1 MAVKVIEEGGK
12 SEEGTNVAGKI
23 EVDGKSYSAE
33 DVQNLVKL
41 GASATTKMQEVAGIK
56 AAAEKYGV
64 DTETYLGQAEGA
76 FGVMS
81 ELIANKVIDEK
92 GNVIKPVEE
101 KKEPEGDKSG
111 GETDL
116 DKLFNLTSGETGK
129 ATGAEKIMEIVA
141 KALEPQLAG
150 IKQLGE
156 KVSTIDKTQ
165 GDMIRLNLEEK
176 VMTKF
181 PNLKATD
188 VSQVFGSAM
197 NDRSKTLWEH
207 AEAAS
212 KVRAA
217 DLGSLREEHAKEFG
231 IDLEK
236 LDENKLK
243 EQEAGGGAGVLFK
256 GKKFSFNPKKG
267 DTDTIDP
274 LQAATEFIEAST
286 GSK

>member
-1 MAVKVIEEGGK
+1 MAVNKIEDGGESGK
-12 SEEGTNVAGKI
+12 ETNVAGKI
-23 EVDGKSYSAE
+23 EVDGKEYSAE

-81 ELIANKVIDEK
+81 ELIASKVIDEK
-92 GNVIKPVEE
+92 GNVLKVEGKEKESEGGKP
-101 KKEPEGDKSG
+101 G
-111 GETDL
+111 GESDL
-116 DKLFNLTSGETGK
+116 DKLFNLTSGGTGELK
-129 ATGAEKIMEIVA
+129 GVDKVAAIVA
-141 KALEPQLAG
+141 KALEPQLEG
-150 IKQLGE
+150 IKKLGE

-165 GDMIRLNLEEK
+165 GDMIRLSLEEK

-197 NDRSKTLWEH
+197 NDKSKTLWEH

-212 KVRAA
+212 KVRAT

-231 IDLEK
+231 VDLSK
-236 LDENKLK
+236 FDENKLK

-256 GKKFSFNPKKG
+256 GKKFNFNPKKG
-267 DTDTIDP
+267 DTESVTP
-274 LQAATEFIEAST
+274 MQAANEYLDAIS
-286 GSK
+286 SK

>member
-1 MAVKVIEEGGK
+1 MTVEKIDEGGK
-12 SEEGTNVAGKI
+12 SGEETNVAGKI
-23 EVDGKSYSAE
+23 EVEGKSYSAE

-41 GASATTKMQEVAGIK
+41 GASATQKMQEVAGIK

-76 FGVMS
+76 FDVMS
-81 ELIANKVIDEK
+81 QLIANKVIDEK
-92 GNVIKPVEE
+92 GNVIKIERKEE
-101 KKEPEGDKSG
+101 EAGASDKPG

-116 DKLFNLTSGETGK
+116 DKLFNLSSGETGK
-129 ATGAEKIMEIVA
+129 ATGVEKIAAIVA
-141 KALEPQLAG
+141 KALEPQLEG
-150 IKQLGE
+150 IKKLGE
-156 KVSTIDKTQ
+156 RVGTIDKTQ

-176 VMTKF
+176 VMSKF

-197 NDRSKTLWEH
+197 SDRSKSLWEH

-212 KVRAA
+212 KVRAT

-231 IDLEK
+231 VDLGK
-236 LDENKLK
+236 FDENKLK

-267 DTDTIDP
+267 DKDTVTP
-274 LQAATEFIEAST
+274 AQAANEYIEAMS
-286 GSK
+286 SK

>member
-1 MAVKVIEEGGK
+1 MTVNKIEEGGG
-12 SEEGTNVAGKI
+12 SGEETNVAGKI
-23 EVDGKSYSAE
+23 EVDGKEYSAE

-81 ELIANKVIDEK
+81 ELIASKVIDKK
-92 GNVIKPVEE
+92 GNVIKVEGKE
-101 KKEPEGDKSG
+101 KEPEGGKPG
-111 GETDL
+111 GESDL
-116 DKLFNLTSGETGK
+116 DKLFNLTSGGTGELK
-129 ATGAEKIMEIVA
+129 GVDKVAAIVA

-165 GDMIRLNLEEK
+165 GDMIRLSLEEK

-212 KVRAA
+212 KVRAT
-217 DLGSLREEHAKEFG
+217 DLGSLRGEHAKEFG
-231 IDLEK
+231 VDLSK
-236 LDENKLK
+236 FDENKLK

-256 GKKFSFNPKKG
+256 GKKFTFNPKKG
-267 DTDTIDP
+267 DTESVTP
-274 LQAATEFIEAST
+274 MQAANEYIDAMS
-286 GSK
+286 SK